1 MGGGARGAGSVVA
14 LHDAA
19 VLVDVDHRLD
29 NVAPAVDSAGTV
41 MASPPLH
48 RRARWRDRLYEIIFE
63 SDTPA
68 GRLFDEVL
76 LVAILLSVLAV
87 MLESVPEVRA
97 EWGGTLRAAEWTFT
111 VLFSVEYVLRL
122 ISARNPRRYAGSFF
136 GIVDLLA
143 ILPSYVGLVAPETQA
158 LIVIRAIRLL
168 RVFRILKL
176 VRYLNEA
183 EVLLTA
189 LRASRRKI
197 TVFFGGVLTLMLI
210 IGTLMYLIE
219 GEESGFT
226 SIPTAMYWAVVTI
239 TTVGY
244 GDIVPKTLAGK
255 ALAAVAMLL
264 GYSIIAV
271 PTSIVSVELAQ
282 AGRLAAPGMRCEAC
296 GNADHDADAAYC
308 KRCGA
313 AGLWMAR
320 DRSVSGS

>member
-1 MGGGARGAGSVVA
+1 MT
-14 LHDAA
+14 D
-19 VLVDVDHRLD
+19 
-29 NVAPAVDSAGTV
+29 
-41 MASPPLH
+41 SPPPPSAATK
-48 RRARWRDRLYEIIFE
+48 RRAPWRDRLYAVIFE

-76 LVAILLSVLAV
+76 LVAILLSVAAV
-87 MLESVPEVRA
+87 LLESVPEVRA
-97 EWGGTLRAAEWTFT
+97 GWGPSLRAAEWAFT
-111 VLFSVEYVLRL
+111 MLFSVEYVLRL
-122 ISARNPRRYAGSFF
+122 GSAHDPRRYARSFF

-143 ILPSYVGLVAPETQA
+143 VLPTYVGLVAPETQA

-168 RVFRILKL
+168 RIFRVLKL
-176 VRYLNEA
+176 VRYLGEA

-189 LRASRRKI
+189 LRGSRRKI
-197 TVFFGGVLTLMLI
+197 IVFFGGVLTLVLI

-219 GEESGFT
+219 GEASGFT

-244 GDIVPKTLAGK
+244 GDIVPRTLAGK

-271 PTSIVSVELAQ
+271 PTGIVSVELAQ
-282 AGRLAAPGMRCEAC
+282 AGRRAAPEMRCGAC
-296 GNADHDADAAYC
+296 GNADHDTDAAYC

-313 AGLWMAR
+313 ARRPPAP
-320 DRSVSGS
+320 VSGS

>member
-1 MGGGARGAGSVVA
+1 
-14 LHDAA
+14 
-19 VLVDVDHRLD
+19 
-29 NVAPAVDSAGTV
+29 
-41 MASPPLH
+41 MASALPPSAAAH
-48 RRARWRDRLYEIIFE
+48 GRARWRDRLYEIIYE

-68 GRLFDEVL
+68 GRLFDGVL
-76 LVAILLSVLAV
+76 LVAILLSVAAV
-87 MLESVPEVRA
+87 ILESIPDVRA
-97 EWGGTLRAAEWTFT
+97 GWGRSLRAAEWTFT

-122 ISARNPRRYAGSFF
+122 VSARGARRYATSFF

-158 LIVIRAIRLL
+158 LLVIRAIRLL
-168 RVFRILKL
+168 RVFRVLKL
-176 VRYLNEA
+176 VRYLREA
-183 EVLLTA
+183 QVLLTA
-189 LRASRRKI
+189 LRASGRKI
-197 TVFFGGVLTLMLI
+197 TVFFGGVLTLVLI

-219 GEESGFT
+219 GEEGGFT

-271 PTSIVSVELAQ
+271 PTGIVSVELAQ
-282 AGRLAAPGMRCEAC
+282 AGRLAVAGMRCGGC
-296 GNADHDADAAYC
+296 GNEAHDTDAAYC

-313 AGLWMAR
+313 ACGR
-320 DRSVSGS
+320 EDK

>member
-1 MGGGARGAGSVVA
+1 MSSASAPPPAAPNRGA
-14 LHDAA
+14 
-19 VLVDVDHRLD
+19 
-29 NVAPAVDSAGTV
+29 P
-41 MASPPLH
+41 
-48 RRARWRDRLYEIIFE
+48 WRDRLHTVIFE

-76 LVAILLSVLAV
+76 LVAILLSVAAV

-97 EWGGTLRAAEWTFT
+97 GWGHSLRTAEWAFT
-111 VLFSVEYVLRL
+111 ILFSVEYVLRL
-122 ISARNPRRYAGSFF
+122 VSARDPRRYARSFF

-143 ILPSYVGLVAPETQA
+143 VLPTYVGLLAPETQA

-168 RVFRILKL
+168 RVFRVLKL
-176 VRYLNEA
+176 VRYLGEA

-189 LRASRRKI
+189 LYASRRKI
-197 TVFFGGVLTLMLI
+197 TVFFGGVLTLVLI

-219 GEESGFT
+219 GEASGFT

-244 GDIVPKTLAGK
+244 GDIVPRTLAGK
-255 ALAAVAMLL
+255 VLAAIAMLL

-271 PTSIVSVELAQ
+271 PTGIVSVELAQ
-282 AGRLAAPGMRCEAC
+282 AGRQAAAGTRCGAC

-308 KRCGA
+308 KRCGTARRPGA
-313 AGLWMAR
+313 A
-320 DRSVSGS
+320 VSGT

>member
-1 MGGGARGAGSVVA
+1 MT
-14 LHDAA
+14 
-19 VLVDVDHRLD
+19 
-29 NVAPAVDSAGTV
+29 P
-41 MASPPLH
+41 SPPPPSSAAE

-63 SDTPA
+63 AETPA
-68 GRLFDEVL
+68 GRLFDEIL
-76 LVAILLSVLAV
+76 LVAILVSVAAV
-87 MLESVPEVRA
+87 LLESIPEVRA
-97 EWGGTLRAAEWTFT
+97 EWGRTLRATEWAFT

-122 ISARNPRRYAGSFF
+122 VSARHAGRYARSFF

-176 VRYLNEA
+176 VRYLGEA

-189 LRASRRKI
+189 LRGSRRKI
-197 TVFFGGVLTLMLI
+197 IVFFGGVLTLVLI

-219 GEESGFT
+219 GEASGFT

-244 GDIVPKTLAGK
+244 GDIVPRTLAGK

-271 PTSIVSVELAQ
+271 PTGIVSVELAQ
-282 AGRLAAPGMRCEAC
+282 AGRLAAQTMRCGAC
-296 GNADHDADAAYC
+296 GNAEHDADAAYC

-313 AGLWMAR
+313 ARAV
-320 DRSVSGS
+320 DSG